1 MRAELRDLEAERRVL
16 SAMMHSEVSC
26 IEVLSS
32 LKDSDFAD
40 ETNRSVF
47 ILCSDLFA
55 RGAKPTYAEVMKQGI
70 SLGFVSSRNMSEVQ
84 YISESFIDD
93 RNISFW
99 IDKVKDASKLRG
111 AVSLLNK
118 YNSKLQDGVKD
129 VDSFIGEVSLGFF
142 SLSMGGDKEGIDSP
156 EEIAELGIALL
167 EQRVEAYRKM
177 EEACRI
183 LGDVPLEGVP
193 SGFPTLDKLTLGFK
207 PGDLIILGAQ
217 TGHGKTA
224 FALNVAKAACLDNDF
239 STLYINTEMSKEQIA
254 RRWGAM
260 LSNVAV
266 NQIRSGSVNDE
277 QKEKIIEGYRR
288 LGRSKFYP
296 VSIPNLTPHKLDVLA
311 RKAKIQK
318 NVQLIVLDYVGR
330 MEKFLPDM
338 PEWQVLEQIIKKLK
352 ILAQTLEVACF
363 VLVQLNEDGTLQG
376 ARRMKNE
383 CDLMLKLLQ
392 VDNETKERIESK
404 YKKQY
409 EDFDYRIYVDKSRDS
424 ESGITIPLVF
434 DKGRQQI
441 TEAKEKADVW
451 DGYERRV
458 YGS

>member
-183 LGDVPLEGVP
+183 LGDVPLEE
-193 SGFPTLDKLTLGFK
+193 FPQVFQL
-207 PGDLIILGAQ
+207 LI
-217 TGHGKTA
+217 
-224 FALNVAKAACLDNDF
+224 N
-239 STLYINTEMSKEQIA
+239 
-254 RRWGAM
+254 
-260 LSNVAV
+260 
-266 NQIRSGSVNDE
+266 
-277 QKEKIIEGYRR
+277 
-288 LGRSKFYP
+288 
-296 VSIPNLTPHKLDVLA
+296 
-311 RKAKIQK
+311 
-318 NVQLIVLDYVGR
+318 
-330 MEKFLPDM
+330 
-338 PEWQVLEQIIKKLK
+338 
-352 ILAQTLEVACF
+352 
-363 VLVQLNEDGTLQG
+363 
-376 ARRMKNE
+376 
-383 CDLMLKLLQ
+383 
-392 VDNETKERIESK
+392 
-404 YKKQY
+404 
-409 EDFDYRIYVDKSRDS
+409 
-424 ESGITIPLVF
+424 
-434 DKGRQQI
+434 
-441 TEAKEKADVW
+441 
-451 DGYERRV
+451 
-458 YGS
+458 